1 MSRKI
6 RFYTDEHIMTLA
18 PEFRPKYQLKNIKIS
33 NFRAFGK
40 EADIRFRPI
49 TVLIGPNSSG
59 KSTLIKFLLML
70 QQTLEMSEDAFLSP
84 EGRHVSLGTFGELK
98 NRSSDSQNLE
108 FDLELETEDFPLDQI
123 DEIRSKLSRTGKP
136 ENEPEIPVR
145 ISEKPSDPS
154 KKRFLVS
161 GRVLYGKEQLGNHKV
176 RLEDI
181 FEAESD
187 DLRQTGFLSFPG
199 DPRSVQDIL
208 DAFVRDLYLKNLR
221 RKLRSFR
228 HISPIREEY
237 QRRVTLRSPPPD
249 DVGHTGEFAM
259 PHLQRL
265 LEDKEKAG
273 FVRKHI
279 KNVLDIE
286 SLKFTKN
293 YMGHECRARNR
304 LTGAEVYL
312 ADFGFGVSQCIPVF
326 VQGTLMNRGQLL
338 MLEQPEAQLHPS
350 AQLEMGSFFADLWN
364 TRGVPC
370 LIETHSQN
378 IILRL
383 RRSVVRQELKAED
396 VSIAYFHIR
405 ENTVRV
411 KNLDIRPDGSLE
423 EGLPMSFFGADV
435 LEALEMEAGS

>member
-1 MSRKI
+1 
-6 RFYTDEHIMTLA
+6 MTLT
-18 PEFRPKYQLKNIKIS
+18 PEFRPKYRLKNIKIS
-33 NFRAFGK
+33 NFRAFSK
-40 EADIRFRPI
+40 EVDIRIRPI

-84 EGRHVSLGTFGELK
+84 EGRHVSLGTFGDLK

-108 FDLELETEDFPLDQI
+108 FELALETEDFPLGQI
-123 DEIRSKLSRTGKP
+123 DEIRRKLSQTGKS
-136 ENEPEIPVR
+136 ESDADIPVR
-145 ISEKPSDPS
+145 ISEKPSGAS

-161 GRVLYGKEQLGNHKV
+161 GRVLYGKEQLGSHKV

-187 DLRQTGFLSFPG
+187 NLRQTGFLSFPG
-199 DPRSVQDIL
+199 EPRSVQDIL

-237 QRRVTLRSPPPD
+237 QRRITLRSPPPD

-259 PHLQRL
+259 PHLHRL
-265 LEDKEKAG
+265 LEDREKAG
-273 FVRKHI
+273 FVTKHVR
-279 KNVLDIE
+279 NVLDIE
-286 SLKFTKN
+286 SLRFTKN

-326 VQGTLMNRGQLL
+326 VQGALMNREQLL
-338 MLEQPEAQLHPS
+338 MLEQPEAQLHPT

-364 TRGVPC
+364 RRGVPC

-383 RRSVVRQELKAED
+383 RKSIARQDLNAKD
-396 VSIAYFHIR
+396 VSIAYFHIN
-405 ENTVRV
+405 ENTVSVR
-411 KNLDIRPDGSLE
+411 NLDIRSDGRLE
-423 EGLPMSFFGADV
+423 EGLPMRFFGADV
-435 LEALEMEAGS
+435 LEALEMEAGP